1 MKVTID
7 DTEYEIDDADIDT
20 LEIVNILQLGDNSLK
35 LIEHIRNCVSS
46 IQQMKVAEIKT
57 KLSQED

>member
-7 DTEYEIDDADIDT
+7 NTEYEVDDADTDT
-20 LEIVNILQLGDNSLK
+20 IEIVNLLQLGDSSLR
-35 LIEHIRNCVSS
+35 LIDHIRNCVSS
-46 IQQMKVAEIKT
+46 IQQMKVDEIKT

>member
-7 DTEYEIDDADIDT
+7 NTEYEIDDADTDT
-20 LEIVNILQLGDNSLK
+20 LEIVNILQLGDNSLR
-35 LIEHIRNCVSS
+35 LIDHIRNCVSS
-46 IQQMKVAEIKT
+46 VQKMKVDEIKT